1 MYRFGTILEHRSSDV
16 RYQSL
21 EKYLFVLA
29 MEHRNSAKNVI
40 APLAPL
46 ARRHKEQEP
55 TQREVAKLPLVMGR
69 LLGEEFE
76 EICLKIRHSH

>member
-1 MYRFGTILEHRSSDV
+1 MYISATILGHRSSDV
-16 RYQSL
+16 QYQSL

-40 APLAPL
+40 APLASL

-55 TQREVAKLPLVMGR
+55 TSNSRPSRTYVGGR